1 MIAFALR
8 RINKIYAIYLSL
20 NSLVTV
26 ETEVCKF
33 LNCYS
38 FGMRGNL
45 FSSVIIYQAFA
56 NYIMRSIV

>member
-26 ETEVCKF
+26 GNEVCKF
-33 LNCYS
+33 
-38 FGMRGNL
+38 
-45 FSSVIIYQAFA
+45 
-56 NYIMRSIV
+56 